1 MISINDISLA
11 VFIAVITL
19 SLYYLIRSITTVLN
33 EYRIKYKQDILEVE
47 TYVRDLN
54 ERIKL
59 IEKENQELKRLVAE
73 LSSSRRSQVTEMP
86 RKREKIK
93 IEGRKE
99 RRELNK
105 TEIEIINLL
114 LREGKQTS
122 SDIREKLDLSREHVA
137 RTLKKLYEKGYV
149 IRDENEKPFTYY
161 INEEKKKEIEELI
174 R

>member
-11 VFIAVITL
+11 VFIAVVTL
-19 SLYYLIRSITTVLN
+19 SIYYLIRSITIVLN

-47 TYVRDLN
+47 TYIRDLN

-59 IEKENQELKRLVAE
+59 IEKENEELKKLVAE
-73 LSSSRRSQVTEMP
+73 FTSSRRTQVVETP
-86 RKREKIK
+86 KKREKIK
-93 IEGRKE
+93 IEERK
-99 RRELNK
+99 RKKELNR

-122 SDIREKLDLSREHVA
+122 SDIREKLGLSREHVA

-149 IRDENEKPFTYY
+149 IRDENEKPFSYY
-161 INEEKKKEIEELI
+161 INEEKEQEIKDLI
-174 R
+174 S